1 MKDNKYWKLDA
12 KNCAFDAKD
21 GAQTVTMMRT
31 NAGLQKIKA
40 GGAIY
45 GDLIYTDASGSLNT
59 EAYLGFASDPNA
71 VDNTGGDGGDAGE
84 DSAFAMTATAALA
97 VAAAALF

>member
-1 MKDNKYWKLDA
+1 MKDAKYWKLSA
-12 KNCAFDAKD
+12 SNCAFDAAD

-40 GGAIY
+40 GGAIF
-45 GDLIYTDASGSLNT
+45 GDLIYTDESGRMQE
-59 EAYLGFASDPNA
+59 EAYIGFANDPSDES
-71 VDNTGGDGGDAGE
+71 DNETEE

>member
-31 NAGLQKIKA
+31 NAGLSKIKA

-45 GDLIYTDASGSLNT
+45 GDLIYTDASGSMNQET
-59 EAYLGFASDPNA
+59 YLGFANDP
-71 VDNTGGDGGDAGE
+71 DTEDKSGDKDGE

>member
-1 MKDNKYWKLDA
+1 MKDAKYWKLSA
-12 KNCAFDAKD
+12 SNCAFDAAD

-40 GGAIY
+40 GGAIF
-45 GDLIYTDASGSLNT
+45 GDLIYTDASGRMQE
-59 EAYLGFASDPNA
+59 EAYIGFANDPSVESD
-71 VDNTGGDGGDAGE
+71 DDGTEE
-84 DSAFAMTATAALA
+84 DSAFTMTATAALA

>member
-12 KNCAFDAKD
+12 SNCSFDAKD

-40 GGAIY
+40 GGAIF
-45 GDLIYTDASGSLNT
+45 GDLIYTDTNGSMNQ
-59 EAYLGFASDPNA
+59 EAYLGFANDPDA
-71 VDNTGGDGGDAGE
+71 ADTDGETEE